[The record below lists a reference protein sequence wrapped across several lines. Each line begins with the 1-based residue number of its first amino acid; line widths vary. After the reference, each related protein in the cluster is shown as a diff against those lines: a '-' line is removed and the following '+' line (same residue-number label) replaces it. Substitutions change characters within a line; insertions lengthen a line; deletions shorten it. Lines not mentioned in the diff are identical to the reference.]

1 MYPRVRI
8 KATTIKAVPGLPITH
23 GTMTVFRSK
32 IDSLIKL
39 LVTPIRKARIRFLV
53 SFFNVPS
60 EEK

>member
-1 MYPRVRI
+1 MQ
-8 KATTIKAVPGLPITH
+8 AVPRLLITH

-32 IDSLIKL
+32 IDSLIRL